1 MTKKEMIQTI
11 QVAEAQAWKELKRA
25 QRLWGREDEL
35 TSKLRGQWRVVYE
48 LREALGV
55 PGLPVDAMIALD
67 LVPQIG

>member
-1 MTKKEMIQTI
+1 MTKREMIQTI
-11 QVAEAQAWKELKRA
+11 QVAEAKAWKELKRA

-35 TSKLRGQWRVVYE
+35 TSKLRAQWSMAYE
-48 LREALGV
+48 LREAMGV

>member
-1 MTKKEMIQTI
+1 MTKRQMIQTI
-11 QVAEAQAWKELKRA
+11 QVAEAQAWKRVKEA

-35 TSKLRGQWRVVYE
+35 TMSLRGQWRVVYE

-67 LVPQIG
+67 LVPQQG